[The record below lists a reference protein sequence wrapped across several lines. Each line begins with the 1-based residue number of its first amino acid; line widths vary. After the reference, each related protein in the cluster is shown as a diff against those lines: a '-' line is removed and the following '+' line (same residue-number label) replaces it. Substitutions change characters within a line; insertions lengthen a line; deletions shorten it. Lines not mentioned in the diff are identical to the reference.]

1 MPFPLESPYDEGR
14 IRAYAEWK
22 REGRGDPNGPWLLC
36 KSLPPPAYARGK
48 GKGGHKWMRKG
59 KSRREG
65 ESSAAHLPFLSS
77 CFSPGALNLLCTWVP
92 RGRGRE
98 GRTQVRI
105 MQSRGFP
112 NKKQKNTKNHS
123 LFWHASPVHPGLQ
136 RQTPSAH
143 LPRPLQSAT
152 GHSSARTSHSAPFQP
167 SEQWQRPPP
176 YTPWPEH
183 STGHTPRIKEKHT
196 DN

>member
-48 GKGGHKWMRKG
+48 GKGGTNGCGKG
-59 KSRREG
+59 KERER
-65 ESSAAHLPFLSS
+65 ERVALHTFLSS

-105 MQSRGFP
+105 MQPRGFP

-167 SEQWQRPPP
+167 SEQ
-176 YTPWPEH
+176 
-183 STGHTPRIKEKHT
+183 
-196 DN
+196 